1 LIRKVLKLGAAL
13 IGIVVVLGAFH
24 FKLFLDS
31 PLATGDAPSLLVVKP
46 GNTIRTVARELKGRG
61 WLKQPTYL
69 VALAKFTN
77 QDQKIHA
84 GEFEVPPNIRPRELL
99 DLLVSGKVVQHSL
112 TVIEGW
118 TFHQMMEAIRANP
131 VLEQTLS
138 GFDDAAIM
146 ARIGHPD
153 EHPEGRF
160 YPDTYAFPRGTTD
173 VQFLQRAYRMMAE
186 RLAAEWEGRAEGL
199 PLETPY
205 EALIL
210 ASIVERE
217 SAVPDERPMIAG
229 VFIARLKK
237 GMRLQTDPTVIYGMG
252 EDFHG
257 DIRWA
262 DLRRDTPYNTYTRR
276 GLPPT
281 PIALP
286 SGDSLHAT
294 LHPAETDALYFVA
307 KGDGSHHFS
316 ATLEE
321 HNAAVSKYQLGG
333 RRPKRAPE
341 ANAQQ

>member
-1 LIRKVLKLGAAL
+1 MIRKILSLGAAL
-13 IGIVVVLGAFH
+13 IGIAAVLGASH
-24 FKLFLDS
+24 FKLFLDT
-31 PLATGDAPSLLVVKP
+31 PLATGDETGVLLVEP
-46 GNTIRTVARELKGRG
+46 GNTIRTVARELERRG
-61 WLKQPTYL
+61 WLAQPFYL

-84 GEFEVPPNIRPRELL
+84 GEFEVPPDIRPKELL

-118 TFHQMMEAIRANP
+118 TFRQMMEAVRANE

-138 GFDDAAIM
+138 GLDDAGIM
-146 ARIGHPD
+146 ERVGHPG

-173 VQFLQRAYRMMAE
+173 VEFLQRAYKVMAE
-186 RLAAEWEGRAEGL
+186 RLASEWENRAEGL

-205 EALIL
+205 EALTL

-217 SAVPDERPMIAG
+217 SAVPEERPMIAG
-229 VFIARLKK
+229 VFVSRLKK
-237 GMRLQTDPTVIYGMG
+237 GMLLQTDPTVIYGLG
-252 EDFHG
+252 EDFDG

-262 DLRRDTPYNTYTRR
+262 DLRRDTPYNTYTRK
-276 GLPPT
+276 GLTPT
-281 PIALP
+281 PIAMP
-286 SGDSLHAT
+286 SGEAIHAT
-294 LHPAETDALYFVA
+294 LHPAETDALYFVSR
-307 KGDGSHHFS
+307 GDGSHHFS

-333 RRPKRAPE
+333 REPKRQPDSGE
-341 ANAQQ
+341 P

>member
-1 LIRKVLKLGAAL
+1 MIRKVLSLGAVL
-13 IGIVVVLGAFH
+13 VGIAVVLVAFH

-31 PLATGDAPSLLVVKP
+31 PLATGEAPSVLVVEP
-46 GNTIRTVARELKGRG
+46 GTTIRSVAGELKRRG
-61 WLKQPTYL
+61 WLKQPMYL
-69 VALAKFTN
+69 VILAKLTK

-84 GEFEVPPNIRPRELL
+84 GEFEIPPQIRPGDLL

-118 TFHQMMEAIRANP
+118 TFHQMMQAIRANP
-131 VLEQTLS
+131 VLEQTL
-138 GFDDAAIM
+138 GDLDDGAIM
-146 ARIGHPD
+146 ARIGHPE

-173 VQFLQRAYRMMAE
+173 VQFLQRAYRLMAE
-186 RLAAEWEGRAEGL
+186 RLAAEWEGRAEDL
-199 PLETPY
+199 PLESPY

-252 EDFHG
+252 EDFDG

-286 SGDSLHAT
+286 SGEALHAT
-294 LHPAETDALYFVA
+294 LHPAQTDALYFVA

-333 RRPKRAPE
+333 RKPKRTAETAEP
-341 ANAQQ
+341 